1 MHRMKHYRMI
11 FALPLIVTLGATPAI
26 SEETPGEEGR
36 SLMQEGARLF
46 WEGIRREMGPALESL
61 QDQAEEMEP
70 ALRDFVEE
78 MGPALRDLMDKAGD
92 LSAYEAPE
100 ILPNGDIILR
110 RKEERAPPA
119 EEEEAPSG
127 PVEL

>member
-1 MHRMKHYRMI
+1 MI
-11 FALPLIVTLGATPAI
+11 FALPLVVMLGATPAI
-26 SEETPGEEGR
+26 AQDTPEEDGR

-70 ALRDFVEE
+70 ALREFVEE
-78 MGPALRDLMDKAGD
+78 MGPALRDLMEKAGD
-92 LSAYEAPE
+92 LSAYHAPE

-110 RKEERAPPA
+110 RKTPQEEQDAP
-119 EEEEAPSG
+119 APEG
-127 PVEL
+127 EIEI

>member
-1 MHRMKHYRMI
+1 MKHYRMRL
-11 FALPLIVTLGATPAI
+11 ALPLIVMLGASPAI
-26 SEETPGEEGR
+26 AEDPPEETGR

-70 ALRDFVEE
+70 AFREFVEE
-78 MGPALRDLMDKAGD
+78 MGPALRELMDKVGD

-110 RKEERAPPA
+110 RKTPRDDEDAPLPDTGNDI
-119 EEEEAPSG
+119 EI
-127 PVEL
+127 